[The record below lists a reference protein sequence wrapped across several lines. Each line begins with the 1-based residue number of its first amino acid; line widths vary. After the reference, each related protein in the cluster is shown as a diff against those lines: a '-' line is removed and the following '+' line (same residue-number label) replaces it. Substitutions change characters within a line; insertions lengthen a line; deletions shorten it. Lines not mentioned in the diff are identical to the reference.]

1 MKMDT
6 ELLSNHGKALKF
18 ALKKAGVEFYQVQ
31 GICKKIMDKVKFD
44 KYNEAKGI
52 ILEAYI
58 TAGIPVPEEI
68 INVEDDKIYAFIM
81 GLVPGKVEFE

>member
-1 MKMDT
+1 MDT

-18 ALKKAGVEFYQVQ
+18 ALKKSGVGFYQVQ

-44 KYNEAKGI
+44 KYNEAKGV

-58 TAGIPVPEEI
+58 IAGIPVPEEI
-68 INVEDDKIYAFIM
+68 INFNSDEIYVFIG
-81 GLVPGKVEFE
+81 GLVPGKEEFE